1 VAAAVAERAA
11 DLGYHSLWS
20 NDEPRAS
27 GLETLAHFATAAPGL
42 DLGVGVLPIDRV
54 PPRAIADEIARLQ
67 LDPARLWIGIGS
79 GRLQPQLDAVRRAV
93 LELRALVPDARI
105 VVAAMRPRL
114 SRLGGAIADG
124 VLLNWMTPDPAART
138 REWVREGARDAG
150 NATPVS
156 ASYIRVAFG
165 DGADRR
171 LRDEESR
178 YRNMNEGS
186 RQRFEAMGAPLGSVG
201 IAATSR
207 EEVVD
212 GLAPYHSALDLPI
225 VRVLADR
232 DAASLLAVVDAAAP
246 A

>member
-1 VAAAVAERAA
+1 
-11 DLGYHSLWS
+11 
-20 NDEPRAS
+20 
-27 GLETLAHFATAAPGL
+27 
-42 DLGVGVLPIDRV
+42 
-54 PPRAIADEIARLQ
+54 
-67 LDPARLWIGIGS
+67 
-79 GRLQPQLDAVRRAV
+79 
-93 LELRALVPDARI
+93 
-105 VVAAMRPRL
+105 
-114 SRLGGAIADG
+114 
-124 VLLNWMTPDPAART
+124 
-138 REWVREGARDAG
+138 
-150 NATPVS
+150 VS